1 MGTFTCNNTADT
13 CAHFPVYFYTAC
25 DCYEQETVRRP
36 NGISHFHQLLFILG
50 GTGMLKHGTNSYE
63 LKRGSAFFTASGV
76 PTEYINTGGLTS
88 AFLTVKGGA
97 LDDIMRCYGC
107 DGFLYYES
115 VNTEK
120 YVFEIKRLL
129 ERYYTDKRDG
139 VLSAMAYSLL
149 ISFFEE
155 GQVGHDSLDGVV
167 SYIERNFSKHLTLSE
182 LAGVAKASVSTL
194 SHGFKEKYGSSV
206 FECILDL
213 RLTYASELLL
223 SNPNMMTKQVA
234 LSCGFED
241 VSYFCRAYKKKF
253 GKTPSGTK
261 GQLGE

>member
-1 MGTFTCNNTADT
+1 MGTFTCNNTAHLSE
-13 CAHFPVYFYTAC
+13 HFPVYFYTAC
-25 DCYEQETVRRP
+25 DYYDQETVRRP
-36 NGISHFHQLLFILG
+36 NGISHFHQVLIILG
-50 GTGMLKHGTNSYE
+50 GTGILKYGKNSYE
-63 LKRGSAFFTASGV
+63 LKKGSAFFTAAGV

-88 AFLTVKGGA
+88 AFLTVRGSA
-97 LDDIMRCYGC
+97 LNDIMRCYDC

-155 GQVGHDSLDGVV
+155 GQAGHDSLGGVV
-167 SYIERNFSKHLTLSE
+167 SYIERNFSKRLTLSE
-182 LAGVAKASVSTL
+182 LAEVGNISVSKL
-194 SHGFKEKYGSSV
+194 SHGFKEKYGRSV
-206 FECILDL
+206 FEYILDL

-261 GQLGE
+261 EEFGK